1 MTKKTIGLLREGK
14 IPIDRRVP
22 LTPGQAREVISRFA
36 GVEVVAQRSEIRCYS
51 DQDYEREGVRV
62 VDSVA
67 DCDILLGVKEVPTA
81 ELVAG
86 KTYLFFSHTIKK
98 QPYNRDLLA
107 RILERRITLVDYETL
122 TDPEGRRIIAF
133 GRWAGIVGA
142 YNGIWAFGRRYNLFD
157 LRRAHRCFDLDEL
170 RSEYA
175 KVRLPPIK
183 IVLTGGGR
191 VARGAMEVLM
201 GMSIRKVT
209 PRQVLTEQF
218 DYPVFALL
226 NARDYNIRA
235 DGREFSRN
243 QFYRQPQLYRGDFL
257 RFARVADILIA
268 CAFWDPKAPVLFARK
283 DMVADDFKIAVIAD
297 ITCDIEGSIPST
309 KRPSTIDDPLY
320 DYNPSDDQVEPA
332 FTDEGNVTMMAVD
345 NLPCELARD
354 ASASFGRQLLAEVL
368 PALLGED
375 PGGVISRAT
384 IAREG
389 KLTER
394 FSYLQD
400 YVDGKHPPE
409 PAAA

>member
-1 MTKKTIGLLREGK
+1 MTQKTIGLLREGK

-22 LTPGQAREVISRFA
+22 LTPGQAREVISHFA
-36 GVEVVAQRSEIRCYS
+36 GIEVVAQRSEIRCYS

-81 ELVAG
+81 ELISG

-107 RILERRITLVDYETL
+107 KILERRITLVDYETL

-142 YNGIWAFGRRYNLFD
+142 YNGIWAYGRRYNLFD
-157 LRRAHRCFDLDEL
+157 LRRACRCFDLDDL

-191 VARGAMEVLM
+191 VAKGAMEVLM
-201 GMSIRKVT
+201 GMGMRKVT

-226 NARDYNIRA
+226 NARDYNSRA

-268 CAFWDPKAPVLFARK
+268 CAFWDPKAPVLFERK

-332 FTDEGNVTMMAVD
+332 LSDEGNVTVMAVD

-354 ASASFGRQLLAEVL
+354 ASSSFGRQLLAEVL

-375 PGGVISRAT
+375 PDGVIGRAT
-384 IAREG
+384 IARQG

-394 FSYLQD
+394 FGYLQD
-400 YVDGKHPPE
+400 YVDGK
-409 PAAA
+409 